1 MIHKY
6 LYMGQDL
13 TLDVVIKVEM
23 IVDRV
28 CKKEGSEFEEVL
40 IKFFK
45 SNTYKNL
52 KSKESIL
59 KTRETEFIVNELFR
73 EWTKNNTIQ
82 PNAQGDYGYELFKT
96 VTLG

>member
-13 TLDVVIKVEM
+13 TLDVVIKIEM
-23 IVDRV
+23 IVERV

-40 IKFFK
+40 IEFFK

-59 KTRETEFIVNELFR
+59 RTRGTEFIVNELFR
-73 EWTKNNTIQ
+73 EWTKSNTIQ
-82 PNAQGDYGYELFKT
+82 SDAQGDYVCELFKT
-96 VTLG
+96 VTLS

>member
-1 MIHKY
+1 MMHKY

-13 TLDVVIKVEM
+13 TFDVVIKVEM
-23 IVDRV
+23 IVERV

-40 IKFFK
+40 IKFLE

-59 KTRETEFIVNELFR
+59 KTRGTEFIVNELFI
-73 EWTKNNTIQ
+73 EWTKSNTIQ
-82 PNAQGDYGYELFKT
+82 SNAQGDYVYDLLKT
-96 VTLG
+96 VTLC